1 MSEQLVKL
9 ISEEVSVSDGWV
21 EVFREKYIP
30 RIRNEVLS
38 SKTDSQLMILAINSQ
53 DYVGMLV
60 HGLAK
65 NYSEAKE
72 IISDQDF
79 KILGL
84 PFLMG
89 RQILD
94 LAYSFLSLE
103 FDSVE
108 KLNLDNSKN
117 PVVIFSD
124 SNLLLIDSELPIGQ
138 I

>member
-1 MSEQLVKL
+1 MSERLVKFT
-9 ISEEVSVSDGWV
+9 SEKISVSDGWV
-21 EVFREKYIP
+21 ELFREKYIHK
-30 RIRNEVLS
+30 IQNVVQS
-38 SKTDSQLMILAINSQ
+38 TKTDSQLMIFAINSQ

-79 KILGL
+79 KIVRL

-89 RQILD
+89 RQILE

-124 SNLLLIDSELPIGQ
+124 SNLLLIDCETLIGQ
-138 I
+138 R

>member
-9 ISEEVSVSDGWV
+9 ILEEISASDGWID
-21 EVFREKYIP
+21 VFKEKYIP
-30 RIRNEVLS
+30 KIQNVVLS

-124 SNLLLIDSELPIGQ
+124 SNLLLMDC
-138 I
+138 

>member
-1 MSEQLVKL
+1 MSAQLLKL
-9 ISEEVSVSDGWV
+9 TSEKISVSDGWV

-30 RIRNEVLS
+30 KIRNVVLS
-38 SKTDSQLMILAINSQ
+38 SKTDSQVMILAINSQ

-138 I
+138 T

>member
-30 RIRNEVLS
+30 RIRNVVLS

>member
-9 ISEEVSVSDGWV
+9 ISEEISVSDGWV

-30 RIRNEVLS
+30 SIRNVVLS

-94 LAYSFLSLE
+94 LTYSFLSLE

-108 KLNLDNSKN
+108 KLNLESSKN